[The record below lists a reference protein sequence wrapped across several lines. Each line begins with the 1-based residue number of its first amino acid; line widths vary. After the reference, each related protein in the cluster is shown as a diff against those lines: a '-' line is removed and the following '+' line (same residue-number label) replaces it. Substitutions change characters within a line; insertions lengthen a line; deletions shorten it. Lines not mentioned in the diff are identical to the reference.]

1 MISNVREPAGIGEV
15 AVSGYHEHHLYF
27 TKRGLER
34 EGTVD
39 ISKEEAIG
47 LLKKARDEKTIV
59 QAVYR
64 NQAWVNVGV
73 KGTIFVLDDQQVIVR
88 HADDVQSFLH
98 FDLKVITSF
107 KYGDRREFS
116 GNSTIEKEST
126 SVLSLNY
133 PDGSHVLLFD
143 LSTNND

>member
-1 MISNVREPAGIGEV
+1 MVWRE
-15 AVSGYHEHHLYF
+15 
-27 TKRGLER
+27 
-34 EGTVD
+34 EGTVE
-39 ISKEEAIG
+39 ISKEDATG
-47 LLKKARDEKTIV
+47 LLNKARDEKTTV

-64 NQAWVNVGV
+64 NRAWVNVGV
-73 KGTIFVLDDQQVIVR
+73 KGTIIVLDDQQVIVR

-116 GNSTIEKEST
+116 GDSTLEREST

-143 LSTNND
+143 LSNKQ